1 MRGSGAGTSGWEVGS
16 GHIKQDGPA
25 YGGAVERVA
34 DAEPRLPALEE
45 DPVDESCEES
55 RRRTRSIQSL
65 GRGRVVRPDRRGHS
79 ELEKAASQLAGL
91 RRTSAARRFRDAIEA
106 FAVLPRG
113 GIKVAL
119 WPLLTGPQGQ
129 SLTHDGWE
137 HDCCRIAMTA
147 CDMSVRSS
155 PM

>member
-119 WPLLTGPQGQ
+119 WPLLTAGRVKRLCP
-129 SLTHDGWE
+129 
-137 HDCCRIAMTA
+137 
-147 CDMSVRSS
+147 
-155 PM
+155 